1 MALQFLTL
9 TQTVSQTDIQRSDAN
24 TEQTRLS
31 THTSTLE
38 GNRCS
43 WTPSHLR
50 LIQSLNHQFRVVSL
64 SMSDSVAVNTDVLI
78 VIELNVISHSVVQAV
93 RHSISQPFNGH
104 SISFSNQSGSQ
115 SNVHPFI
122 PIETLKQSFIHS
134 ESDRQSVSQS
144 INHVYTH
151 SFNNPFIQWFDYI
164 IQQSVIDLFIQPL
177 SHLIQS
183 VENSP
188 QQPYEHTR
196 RWSAFVSANPPT
208 RRNRCEWIDMWSQAE

>member
-24 TEQTRLS
+24 TEQTHLS

-50 LIQSLNHQFRVVSL
+50 FIQSLNHQFRVVSL

-122 PIETLKQSFIHS
+122 
-134 ESDRQSVSQS
+134 
-144 INHVYTH
+144 
-151 SFNNPFIQWFDYI
+151 QWFDYI

-183 VENSP
+183 VKNSP